1 MNAKAKTG
9 ILVGV
14 LALLLVITVV
24 GYRLLSAQVHPQQGN
39 AESSTQGKNASSL
52 PSSSKPAAPDF
63 TVLDANGKEVS
74 FSEFKGKPVV
84 VNFWA
89 SWCPPCKAEM
99 PDYEKMYQ
107 EYSKKGVS
115 FVMINMTDGNRET
128 AATAQKFLQE
138 SRYSFPVYF
147 DVKQSAAG
155 IYGVSAIPDSVFI
168 DKNGTVVNA
177 YTGMIDANTMKTN
190 LEAILK

>member
-9 ILVGV
+9 ILIGV
-14 LALLLVITVV
+14 FALLLVVTIVA
-24 GYRLLSAQVHPQQGN
+24 YRMLSAKVQPQTSAVSSSQGTSV
-39 AESSTQGKNASSL
+39 SSE

-63 TVLDANGKEVS
+63 TVQDAGGKDVS

-99 PDYEKMYQ
+99 PDYEKMYR
-107 EYSKKGVS
+107 EYSAKGVS
-115 FVMINMTDGNRET
+115 FVMINMTDGSRET
-128 AATAQKFLQE
+128 VAGAQKFLKE
-138 SRYSFPVYF
+138 NGYTFPAYF
-147 DVKQSAAG
+147 DEKQSAAG
-155 IYGVSAIPDSVFI
+155 AYGISAIPDSVFI
-168 DKNGTVVNA
+168 DKNGAIVSA
-177 YTGMIDANTMKTN
+177 FTGVIDANTMKNN

>member
-14 LALLLVITVV
+14 FALLLVATVV
-24 GYRLLSAQVHPQQGN
+24 AYRMLSAKVQPQT
-39 AESSTQGKNASSL
+39 SVASSSQGENIE
-52 PSSSKPAAPDF
+52 PSSSKPAVPDF
-63 TVLDANGKEVS
+63 TVQDASGKDVS

-84 VNFWA
+84 LNFWA

-107 EYSKKGVS
+107 EYGKKGVS
-115 FVMINMTDGNRET
+115 FVMVNLTDGSRET
-128 AATAQKFLQE
+128 VAGAQKFLKDNG
-138 SRYSFPVYF
+138 YTFPAYF
-147 DVKQSAAG
+147 DVKQSAATAYG
-155 IYGVSAIPDSVFI
+155 ISAIPDSVFI

-177 YTGMIDANTMKTN
+177 FTGMIDANTMKTS

>member
-9 ILVGV
+9 ILIAVF
-14 LALLLVITVV
+14 ALLLVVTVV
-24 GYRLLSAQVHPQQGN
+24 AYRMLSAKVQPQSDAVSSSQGEN
-39 AESSTQGKNASSL
+39 A

-63 TVLDANGKEVS
+63 TVQDAGGKDVS

-84 VNFWA
+84 LNFWA
-89 SWCPPCKAEM
+89 SWCPPCKSEM

-107 EYSKKGVS
+107 EYSAKGVA
-115 FVMINMTDGNRET
+115 FVMVNMTDGSRET
-128 AATAQKFLQE
+128 VAGAQKFLKDNG
-138 SRYSFPVYF
+138 YTFPAYF

-155 IYGVSAIPDSVFI
+155 AYGISAIPDSVFI

-177 YTGMIDANTMKTN
+177 FTGVIDADTMKTN

>member
-14 LALLLVITVV
+14 FALLLVVTIV
-24 GYRLLSAQVHPQQGN
+24 GYRLLSAKIHPQQG
-39 AESSTQGKNASSL
+39 SSASSAQGENASSA
-52 PSSSKPAAPDF
+52 PSSSKAAAPDF
-63 TVLDANGKEVS
+63 TVQDATGKEIS

-99 PDYEKMYQ
+99 PDFEKMYQ

-115 FVMINMTDGNRET
+115 FVMINMTDGSRET
-128 AATAQKFLQE
+128 VATAQKFLQE
-138 SRYSFPVYF
+138 SRYTFPAYF

-155 IYGVSAIPDSVFI
+155 VYGVSAIPDSVFI
-168 DKNGTVVNA
+168 DKSGTIVNA
-177 YTGMIDANTMKTN
+177 YAGMIDANTMKAN

>member
-9 ILVGV
+9 LLVGV
-14 LALLLVITVV
+14 FALLLVVTVV
-24 GYRLLSAQVHPQQGN
+24 GYRLLSAKAHPQQG
-39 AESSTQGKNASSL
+39 SSTSTAQGESGSSG

-63 TVLDANGKEVS
+63 TVQDANGKEVS

-115 FVMINMTDGNRET
+115 FVMINMTDGSRET
-128 AATAQKFLQE
+128 VATAQKFLQE
-138 SRYSFPVYF
+138 SRYTFPVYF

-155 IYGVSAIPDSVFI
+155 VYGVSAIPDSVFI
-168 DKNGTVVNA
+168 DKSGTVVNA
-177 YTGMIDANTMKTN
+177 YAGMIDANTMKSN

>member
-9 ILVGV
+9 ILVGI
-14 LALLLVITVV
+14 LALLLVATVV
-24 GYRLLSAQVHPQQGN
+24 AYRTLSSKVQPQTSAAPSSQG
-39 AESSTQGKNASSL
+39 ESASSE
-52 PSSSKPAAPDF
+52 PSSSKPTAPDF
-63 TVLDANGKEVS
+63 TVQDAGGKEVS

-89 SWCPPCKAEM
+89 SWCPPCKSEM

-107 EYSKKGVS
+107 EYGKKGVS
-115 FVMINMTDGNRET
+115 FVMINMTDGSRET
-128 AATAQKFLQE
+128 VAGAQKFLKDNG
-138 SRYSFPVYF
+138 YTFPAYF

-155 IYGVSAIPDSVFI
+155 AYGISAIPDSVFI

-177 YTGMIDANTMKTN
+177 FTGVIDADTMKTN